1 MREGGLDG
9 FSHLQYINVL
19 SLWDT
24 ELVIVSIISLEN
36 IFGVDC
42 WDGYTQKEGSEKL
55 LWFKGKDC

>member
-1 MREGGLDG
+1 MREGELDG
-9 FSHLQYINVL
+9 FSHLQYINFL

-42 WDGYTQKEGSEKL
+42 WDGYMQKEGSEKL
-55 LWFKGKDC
+55 LRYKEKNC